1 MRESL
6 DADQVIFLC
15 LENIYCTKD
24 IETGLNKSY

>member
-15 LENIYCTKD
+15 LENIYYSKD
-24 IETGLNKSY
+24 DETD